1 MGLTDSDLNVT
12 ARVNDPEAIKNL
24 VAGGLGISI
33 ISERAARNF
42 VQSKRL
48 LAFELPEDFASR
60 SLYLIYGKDYMIK
73 SSTREFIDFLIKRFE
88 RE

>member
-1 MGLTDSDLNVT
+1 MNVT

-42 VQSKRL
+42 ILSKRL
-48 LAFELPEDFASR
+48 LAFELPEHQSSR
-60 SLYLIYGKDYMIK
+60 DLYLIHGKNYIIK
-73 SSTREFIDFLIKRFE
+73 NDVREFIEFLRKHFV
-88 RE
+88 